1 MATRR
6 DRKDCSKLSLR
17 LRTWNRSNNSPEQC
31 WELLA
36 NNVASVWTGLKVW
49 PVSNFARQLPTTRNR
64 VCKKTQHVTSNIVGI
79 CWPTMLRLFAR
90 RRTPLVRFRE
100 ESTFQRV
107 IEKRRL
113 KNSRDQ
119 LPNVSGRVIVSDE
132 RERERVNCY
141 SKVHVVWRVARLFAI
156 SGISNVNGIVCWLS
170 YCSHIGC
177 STWTSTGSL
186 PSSRGGGICLRC

>member
-6 DRKDCSKLSLR
+6 DRKDCRKLSLK

-64 VCKKTQHVTSNIVGI
+64 VCKQTQRVTSNIVGI

-119 LPNVSGRVIVSDE
+119 LQNVSGHVMVSDE
-132 RERERVNCY
+132 RERELTVTVRFM
-141 SKVHVVWRVARLFAI
+141 WF
-156 SGISNVNGIVCWLS
+156 GGWLD
-170 YCSHIGC
+170 
-177 STWTSTGSL
+177 
-186 PSSRGGGICLRC
+186 CLRYRGFQTLMVLFVGFHTVHT